1 MKCLLFRLSWKIV
14 KRKATG
20 DEGERLALDFLRKKG
35 YRILETNFRCRAGE
49 IDIIARQRENL
60 VFIEVRAKTNIN
72 FGLPEESIS
81 FSKRQHLEGAVESYL
96 QQHPEYPT
104 SWRIDLV
111 AIELD
116 ADNRVKRIEQ
126 IEDAIEG

>member
-1 MKCLLFRLSWKIV
+1 
-14 KRKATG
+14 
-20 DEGERLALDFLRKKG
+20 
-35 YRILETNFRCRAGE
+35 
-49 IDIIARQRENL
+49 
-60 VFIEVRAKTNIN
+60 
-72 FGLPEESIS
+72 LPEESIS
-81 FSKRQHLEGAVESYL
+81 FAKRQHLEGAVESYL

-116 ADNRVKRIEQ
+116 ADGRVKRIEQ